1 MARMRLRVGS
11 HAIYFQE
18 CFMTLEV
25 IFMAMPPNSV
35 ALHQHW
41 LARRNLLYIFSSGK
55 GPYASFII
63 GFVSSVHSRMHL
75 DNDDDEMMFC
85 GSFLSLFCHATLI
98 VDSSS
103 HSIQFRDVS
112 AGDL

>member
-18 CFMTLEV
+18 CFMTYEV

-75 DNDDDEMMFC
+75 DNDDVLWII
-85 GSFLSLFCHATLI
+85 SVTFLSRNTHRRLVIALDT
-98 VDSSS
+98 
-103 HSIQFRDVS
+103 VS
-112 AGDL
+112 